1 MKGPAVTNKDLAP
14 LYQLI
19 KELRELAERVEVLEE
34 RTCSHESRLEDLE
47 NWQDKIEDKKL

>member
-1 MKGPAVTNKDLAP
+1 MTNKDLAE

-19 KELRELAERVEVLEE
+19 KDLHELAERVEVLEE

-47 NWQDKIEDKKL
+47 NWQEQIDDD

>member
-1 MKGPAVTNKDLAP
+1 MTNKDLAP

-47 NWQDKIEDKKL
+47 KWQSEIDDK

>member
-1 MKGPAVTNKDLAP
+1 MTNKDLAP